1 MTLRPKAPSGTIT
14 IDRAMA
20 MLPGLRKE
28 RNQAV
33 GVDFSVI
40 HTTRGLQMLNIKEQ
54 TRRRAFCRALN
65 TMNADVYGGHAD
77 CMTITAIVP
86 GESQA
91 A

>member
-1 MTLRPKAPSGTIT
+1 M
-14 IDRAMA
+14 
-20 MLPGLRKE
+20 
-28 RNQAV
+28 
-33 GVDFSVI
+33 I

-77 CMTITAIVP
+77 CMTVSAIVP
-86 GESQA
+86 VESPA